1 MSKYMTRQRKILLDF
16 LSKHTDE
23 TLSARQIADALSK
36 DGISTSAVYRNL
48 SALEADGVVKRFA
61 KNDLRESVYR
71 YVGAEECKNSLHL
84 SCKICGRSI
93 HMDDADAEQLIK
105 NVSKHKGFTIEKS
118 ETVLYGICEDCSK

>member
-36 DGISTSAVYRNL
+36 DDISTSAVYRNL
-48 SALEADGVVKRFA
+48 
-61 KNDLRESVYR
+61 R

>member
-36 DGISTSAVYRNL
+36 DDISTSAVYRNL
-48 SALEADGVVKRFA
+48 SALETDGVVKRFA

-71 YVGAEECKNSLHL
+71 YVGAEKCKNSLHL